1 MAITPNFWSAEGISF
16 LKKTEADFDTHY
28 LSNGTYNLWLKFD
41 ANGVLNLK
49 ESAQY
54 PLDKVFTGPETQ
66 KALRYFGNGIP
77 LVPYQ
82 VVEGNYALAPNQY
95 YWITT

>member
-1 MAITPNFWSAEGISF
+1 MAIIPNFWSADGISF

-54 PLDKVFTGPETQ
+54 PLDKVFTPAEANVALKHFGAGSE
-66 KALRYFGNGIP
+66 ALREVSGELILDVNG
-77 LVPYQ
+77 
-82 VVEGNYALAPNQY
+82 
-95 YWITT
+95 WIVYTS